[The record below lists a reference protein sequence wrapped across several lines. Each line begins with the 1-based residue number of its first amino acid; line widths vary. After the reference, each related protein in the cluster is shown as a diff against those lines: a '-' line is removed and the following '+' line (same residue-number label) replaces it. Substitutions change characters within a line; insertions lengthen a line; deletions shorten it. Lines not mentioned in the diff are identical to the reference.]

1 MLVPPS
7 SFRGR
12 RECPASDA
20 PAAACAEIVE
30 LSTRVRQ
37 VTPETSGIPRAMV
50 YGLFRN
56 LPGDRA
62 FLSPSLADIAANLTP
77 ASRRQDHTTS
87 PSASALSSRAPLA
100 STASRPAF
108 VTIASRPSVWDGTV
122 ADIKLIWVRWQ
133 AQFLKFR
140 NYFEQEHPERVG
152 HRRWFNRRIGRPAP
166 QPIISKAGRLARAGR
181 KATPFDRR
189 ARAGTRIRRRH
200 CPQEGI
206 TADRPGARR
215 DVYSDE
221 RRHHND
227 FRDEIRSCKVPFR
240 CF

>member
-1 MLVPPS
+1 MPGVRCARS
-7 SFRGR
+7 RVCRGSGV
-12 RECPASDA
+12 AH
-20 PAAACAEIVE
+20 
-30 LSTRVRQ
+30 TRSQ

-50 YGLFRN
+50 YGLFRT

-87 PSASALSSRAPLA
+87 PSASALFVKSAARVHRIPPRVRDDREPPLGLGRD
-100 STASRPAF
+100 S
-108 VTIASRPSVWDGTV
+108 G
-122 ADIKLIWVRWQ
+122 DIKLIWVWRQ
-133 AQFLKFR
+133 AQFRKFR
-140 NYFEQEHPERVG
+140 NYFEQEHPEKVG

-166 QPIISKAGRLARAGR
+166 QPIISNAGRLARAGR